1 MFDNRK
7 YSIQNGE
14 LTVWYQNSF
23 LTVQLT
29 KDECRE
35 LAQELMQFADS
46 RHIDLVINDDTSVK
60 EKFGG

>member
-1 MFDNRK
+1 MTDNQK
-7 YSIQNGE
+7 YSIQNGQ
-14 LTVWYQNSF
+14 LTVCNQNSF
-23 LTVQLT
+23 QTVQLT

-35 LAQELMQFADS
+35 LARELMQFADS